1 MDISNM
7 HHEKREVGRTM
18 KKSKIYYVWEFVL
31 DSKLNKIELFQSLLS
46 GKKKLVV
53 NGKLDFESD
62 EYTTEFYH
70 FFRIKNHQITLE
82 QKGIE
87 KFELVIDKRP
97 FTLLMND
104 ELTKTYAYVKKDES
118 IKLIDE
124 LTEGLYKP
132 KVEQNV
138 STRNEIPNFFDDN
151 DFDFGA
157 DKIEEKQPELRENN
171 NIDFFNFENDK
182 NKTEEIFESKN
193 IFENE
198 KNNNSNNN
206 KFNHENLIDDL
217 FGGNNK
223 NNGSN
228 SNKNSEFLNPFGE
241 TIDFSK
247 MNKSKFILN

>member
-31 DSKLNKIELFQSLLS
+31 DGKLNKIELFQSLLS

-70 FFRIKNHQITLE
+70 FFRIKNHQVTLE

-104 ELTKTYAYVKKDES
+104 EVTKTYAYVKKDES

-138 STRNEIPNFFDDN
+138 SSRNEIPNFFDDN

-157 DKIEEKQPELRENN
+157 DKIEEKQPDLKEKNN
-171 NIDFFNFENDK
+171 NVDFFNFENDK
-182 NKTEEIFESKN
+182 KKTEDILETN
-193 IFENE
+193 NHFENN
-198 KNNNSNNN
+198 KNNNNNNN

-223 NNGSN
+223 NSGSD

-247 MNKSKFILN
+247 MNKSKFI

>member
-1 MDISNM
+1 M
-7 HHEKREVGRTM
+7 HHEKREVGRTV
-18 KKSKIYYVWEFVL
+18 KKSKLYYVWEFVL
-31 DSKLNKIELFQSLLS
+31 DGKLSKIELFQSLLS

-53 NGKLDFESD
+53 NGKLEYESD

-70 FFRIKNHQITLE
+70 FLRIKNHQLTIE

-104 ELTKTYAYVKKDES
+104 EATKTFAYVKKDES
-118 IKLIDE
+118 IKLIND

-132 KVEQNV
+132 KVEPRN

-151 DFDFGA
+151 DFDFGV
-157 DKIEEKQPELRENN
+157 DNFEQEKESDIKEVKNV
-171 NIDFFNFENDK
+171 DFFNFESDNNVKKTNNDLFD
-182 NKTEEIFESKN
+182 NKVNNESSKN
-193 IFENE
+193 QL
-198 KNNNSNNN
+198 
-206 KFNHENLIDDL
+206 NHENLIDDL

-223 NNGSN
+223 DS
-228 SNKNSEFLNPFGE
+228 SNKNNEFLNPFGD

-247 MNKSKFILN
+247 MSKGKNLYNLKEQLTIIT